1 MFKTDISNK
10 ILFSIFTFFL
20 VFAFPI
26 IPVLNASRFVLLFV
40 IFLFILFPTRGN
52 IIPLNR
58 FDISLFFILL
68 SIILLFTLFQT
79 LVFRQLE
86 FSLFSKVMNA
96 GILIIISYTF
106 FFYADKHI
114 EIDKTIIICFVVQ
127 SILILL
133 FIGNQSFYD
142 LTSMFRAEVQ
152 ENHIAAYGRLRGGAI
167 SGYQFFGISTMFGFV
182 ILYLILHLKFFK
194 YAFPVLL
201 LICVVGVVQGRYT
214 IVAIG
219 LGSFFFFLELIK
231 KKQIWKVFRYILI
244 ICLVCSVLLILLF
257 KTAESIKDPVMRKV
271 IENYLLQ
278 PIESVFET
286 GELQTSSTDSLR
298 EMYHSEE
305 IKQYFMLG
313 SGRYMNSD
321 GSYFGHIDIGYYRI
335 MGYYG
340 IIGTVLIFFCLVF
353 FIYFT
358 GSKLDMLTKHAFFL
372 YFLLLNLKGDVHIY
386 SNNVIPI
393 LVAFLFFS
401 GDKGFSNTLDKNVR
415 KKKLKNIL
423 YHKI

>member
-1 MFKTDISNK
+1 M
-10 ILFSIFTFFL
+10 
-20 VFAFPI
+20 
-26 IPVLNASRFVLLFV
+26 
-40 IFLFILFPTRGN
+40 
-52 IIPLNR
+52 
-58 FDISLFFILL
+58 
-68 SIILLFTLFQT
+68 
-79 LVFRQLE
+79 
-86 FSLFSKVMNA
+86 
-96 GILIIISYTF
+96 
-106 FFYADKHI
+106 
-114 EIDKTIIICFVVQ
+114 
-127 SILILL
+127 LILL
-133 FIGNQSFYD
+133 F
-142 LTSMFRAEVQ
+142 RA
-152 ENHIAAYGRLRGGAI
+152 
-167 SGYQFFGISTMFGFV
+167 
-182 ILYLILHLKFFK
+182 
-194 YAFPVLL
+194 
-201 LICVVGVVQGRYT
+201 
-214 IVAIG
+214 
-219 LGSFFFFLELIK
+219 
-231 KKQIWKVFRYILI
+231 
-244 ICLVCSVLLILLF
+244 
-257 KTAESIKDPVMRKV
+257 AESIKDPVMRKV

-401 GDKGFSNTLDKNVR
+401 DDKGFSNTLDKNVR
-415 KKKLKNIL
+415 KKKLKKYIVP
-423 YHKI
+423 